1 MYPEL
6 TNPGDRQSHLR
17 VEHDVPTE
25 IVGGEDTFK
34 NGLAPSWSWTSP
46 DAAEIDGVLVTSSGR

>member
-6 TNPGDRQSHLR
+6 TNPGDRQSYLR

-25 IVGGEDTFK
+25 IVGGEDTFQER
-34 NGLAPSWSWTSP
+34 PSP
-46 DAAEIDGVLVTSSGR
+46 LVVLDLPRRGGD